1 MGSIG
6 EGGGWW
12 EGEVDDGDNGGG
24 EVWLRYCRWRLDL
37 AGVPEEDRCFCQE
50 DDGSNPHPNASMM
63 SSQSRQPSFPI
74 DDGV

>member
-6 EGGGWW
+6 EGEGWW
-12 EGEVDDGDNGGG
+12 EETVDDGDNGGR

-50 DDGSNPHPNASMM
+50 NDGSNPHPNASMM

>member
-24 EVWLRYCRWRLDL
+24 EVWLRYCCWRLHL
-37 AGVPEEDRCFCQE
+37 AGVPEEDHSFCQE
-50 DDGSNPHPNASMM
+50 DDVSNPHPNASMM
-63 SSQSRQPSFPI
+63 SSQSRQPPFPI